1 MLDNKDKVFN
11 NLYGQH
17 GVSFDIAKSL
27 GDFVGLKEVLER
39 GADYIV
45 NEVKNSKLKG
55 RGGAGFSTGM
65 KWSFL
70 DKKSSKP
77 KYLVINGDE
86 GEPGTCKDREL
97 IRHEPYKIVEGSII
111 TCFAIEAKVCYIYI
125 RGEFV
130 QETQALQKAIDEAY
144 ENGLLGKNCLGMY
157 DLDIYIH
164 FGAGA
169 YICGEET
176 ALLESLEGR
185 KGFPRIKPPFPAVSG
200 LYACPTVINN
210 IETIA
215 VVPAILKR
223 GAEWYVSMGVNESSG
238 TKLFC
243 ISGFVNNPCVVEE
256 RLGIS
261 FKELIDNHCGG
272 VVGGWDNLLAVIPGG
287 SSTPIIPAALCER
300 MTMDFDGMKAVGS
313 ALGTGAIIVFNKSVE
328 IIKAMKNI
336 VAFYNHESC
345 GQCTPCREGSAAAI
359 KILNSII
366 EKRAKPQDVDLLE
379 RIMDDTFGT
388 TICALNDATV
398 FAVKGFL
405 KHYKEDIKQSL
416 SN

>member
-1 MLDNKDKVFN
+1 MLEKIDRVFN
-11 NLYGQH
+11 NLYGTK
-17 GVSFDIAKSL
+17 GVSFEVAKSL
-27 GDFVGLKEVLER
+27 GDFSNLKETLEK
-39 GADYIV
+39 GADYII
-45 NEVKNSKLKG
+45 NEVKNSQLKG
-55 RGGAGFSTGM
+55 RGGAGFPTGM
-65 KWSFL
+65 KWSFIN
-70 DKKSSKP
+70 KKDPRP

-86 GEPGTCKDREL
+86 GEPGTCKDREI
-97 IRHEPYKIVEGSII
+97 IRHEPYKIVEGAII
-111 TCFAIEAKVCYIYI
+111 TSYAIEAKTCYIYI
-125 RGEFV
+125 RGEFI
-130 QETQALQKAIDEAY
+130 QETRNLQKAIDEAY
-144 ENGLLGKNCLGMY
+144 ANGLLGKNCLGMY

-200 LYACPTVINN
+200 LYANPTVINN

-215 VVPAILKR
+215 VVPTILRR
-223 GAEWYVSMGVNESSG
+223 GADWYKSMGVAEAAG

-261 FKELIDNHCGG
+261 FKELIETHCGG
-272 VVGGWDNLLAVIPGG
+272 VIGGWDNLLAVIPGG
-287 SSTPIIPAALCER
+287 SSTPIIPAHLCER
-300 MTMDFDGMKAVGS
+300 LTMDFEGMKAVGS
-313 ALGTGAIIVFNKSVE
+313 SLGTGAVIVFNKSVE
-328 IIKAMKNI
+328 ILKAMKNI
-336 VAFYNHESC
+336 VSFYNHESC
-345 GQCTPCREGSAAAI
+345 GQCTPCREGSAAAV
-359 KILNSII
+359 KIMNNII
-366 EKRAKPQDVDLLE
+366 NKEAKPSDVDLLE

-398 FAVKGFL
+398 FAVRGFL

-416 SN
+416 QI

>member
-1 MLDNKDKVFN
+1 MLEKNDRVFN
-11 NLYGQH
+11 NLYGSQ
-17 GVSFDIAKSL
+17 GVSFEVAKSL
-27 GDFVGLKEVLER
+27 GDFKDLKEILEK
-39 GADYIV
+39 GADYIIG
-45 NEVKNSKLKG
+45 EIKNSQLKG
-55 RGGAGFSTGM
+55 RGGAGFPTGM
-65 KWSFL
+65 KWSFIN
-70 DKKSSKP
+70 KKDPRP

-86 GEPGTCKDREL
+86 GEPGTCKDREI
-97 IRHEPYKIVEGSII
+97 IRHEPYKIVEGAII
-111 TCFAIEAKVCYIYI
+111 SSYAIEAKVCYIYI
-125 RGEFV
+125 RGEFI
-130 QETQALQKAIDEAY
+130 QETRALQKAIDDAY
-144 ENGLLGKNCLGMY
+144 KAKLLGKNCLGMY

-200 LYACPTVINN
+200 LYANPTVINN

-215 VVPAILKR
+215 VVPTILRR
-223 GAEWYVSMGVNESSG
+223 GAEWYKSMGVAEAAG

-256 RLGIS
+256 KLGIG
-261 FKELIDNHCGG
+261 FKELIDTHCGG
-272 VVGGWDNLLAVIPGG
+272 VIGGWDNFLAVIPGG
-287 SSTPIIPAALCER
+287 SSTPIIPAALCDKL
-300 MTMDFDGMKAVGS
+300 TMDFEGMKAVGS
-313 ALGTGAIIVFNKSVE
+313 SLGTGAVIVFDKSVE
-328 IIKAMKNI
+328 ILRAMKNI

-345 GQCTPCREGSAAAI
+345 GQCTPCREGSAAAV
-359 KILNSII
+359 KIMNAIMNK
-366 EKRAKPQDVDLLE
+366 EATPKDVDLLE

-398 FAVKGFL
+398 FAVRGFL

-416 SN
+416 QI

>member
-1 MLDNKDKVFN
+1 MLDNKDKIFN

-17 GVSFDIAKSL
+17 GVSLEVAKSL
-27 GDFVGLKEVLER
+27 GDFVGLKEVL
-39 GADYIV
+39 GKGQDYIV
-45 NEVKNSKLKG
+45 NEVKNSQLKG
-55 RGGAGFSTGM
+55 RGGAGFPTGM

-70 DKKSSKP
+70 DKKSNKP

-86 GEPGTCKDREL
+86 GEPGTCKDREI
-97 IRHEPYKIVEGSII
+97 IRHEPYKIIEGAII

-125 RGEFV
+125 RGEFI
-130 QETQALQKAIDEAY
+130 QETASLQKAIDEAY
-144 ENGLLGKNCLGMY
+144 KDGLLGKNCLGMY

-185 KGFPRIKPPFPAVSG
+185 KGFPRLKPPFPAVSG
-200 LYACPTVINN
+200 LYSCPTVINN

-223 GAEWYVSMGVNESSG
+223 GADWYVSMGVKDSAG

-261 FKELIDNHCGG
+261 LKELIDTHCGG
-272 VVGGWDNLLAVIPGG
+272 VIGGWDNLLAVIPGG
-287 SSTPIIPAALCER
+287 SSCPIIPAALCDNV
-300 MTMDFDGMKAVGS
+300 TMDFEGMKSVGS
-313 ALGTGAIIVFNKSVE
+313 ALGTGAVIVFDKSVN
-328 IIKAMKNI
+328 ILKAMRNI

-345 GQCTPCREGSAAAI
+345 GQCTPCREGSGAAI
-359 KILNSII
+359 KILTNILD
-366 EKRAKPQDVDLLE
+366 KKAKPEDVDLLG

-405 KHYKEDIKQSL
+405 KHYTNEIKQSL
-416 SN
+416 IN